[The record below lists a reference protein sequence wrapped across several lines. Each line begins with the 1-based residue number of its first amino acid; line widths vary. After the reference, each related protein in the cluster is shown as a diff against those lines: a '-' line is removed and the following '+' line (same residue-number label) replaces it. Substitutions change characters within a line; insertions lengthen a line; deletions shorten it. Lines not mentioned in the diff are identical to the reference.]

1 MWGGAQTAPARR
13 LFLSSPD
20 VTLPPP
26 PPRHPRSRLS
36 LKATCASTSTRARL
50 AGAGSSMRRETQPR
64 LAAVQGPPAL
74 SLAASAARR
83 DATTGLAFLLFVLAL
98 LLNLLFWL
106 QEHCDELISV
116 SSYLLISG
124 MESPEAAGKDSS

>member
-98 LLNLLFWL
+98 VCLYYLGNLCAYF
-106 QEHCDELISV
+106 HF
-116 SSYLLISG
+116 
-124 MESPEAAGKDSS
+124 